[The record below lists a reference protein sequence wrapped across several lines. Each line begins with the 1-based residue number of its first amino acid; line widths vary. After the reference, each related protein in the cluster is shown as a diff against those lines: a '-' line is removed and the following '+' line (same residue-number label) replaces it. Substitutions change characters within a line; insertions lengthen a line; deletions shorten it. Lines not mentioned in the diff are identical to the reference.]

1 MINALIALIH
11 KIASALEAAVEREEK
26 KAEAAFQKAKEA
38 LEKATGH
45 RKTAAVGSKTAS
57 ALKDLVL
64 IYPNPPMPDGDP
76 ALVPPD
82 QVSRFQK

>member
-45 RKTAAVGSKTAS
+45 RKTAATGAKTAA
-57 ALKDLVL
+57 ALKDLVT
-64 IYPNPPMPDGDP
+64 IYPQPPLPDGDP
-76 ALVPPD
+76 TMVPAQYAD
-82 QVSRFQK
+82 NFKK